1 VFYETLL
8 RQRPDSAMAQDW
20 CVRFG
25 VLHHDEA
32 GRLNKIVMNRKR
44 KGGSSGSTPQK
55 ASSSAAAA
63 AASSA
68 GDRMKKKK
76 KKAKIMS
83 EDGYDPEM
91 QASSGDAIGRS
102 AL

>member
-1 VFYETLL
+1 
-8 RQRPDSAMAQDW
+8 MAQDW

-44 KGGSSGSTPQK
+44 KGGSGSGSTPQK
-55 ASSSAAAA
+55 SSSSSSAAAA
-63 AASSA
+63 ASA
-68 GDRMKKKK
+68 ADRMKKKK
-76 KKAKIMS
+76 KKAKLLS